1 MHAAP
6 FASHGISSSALARS
20 SAGQVT
26 APGRPQRSGWSATDR
41 PTTTSKAVV
50 ASSES
55 TRRLAKSRWFSFT
68 DKWKRRTHDP
78 FGPHP
83 RRDAIEAGVRHTN
96 VRIVRWVAVPLV
108 AIAGYYLSVWLF
120 FQSAV
125 SCLHLGPRPPGL
137 CSDWWYASHSW
148 IAVASCTLVGFAG
161 SVLLPTMVAPRH
173 KRI

>member
-1 MHAAP
+1 
-6 FASHGISSSALARS
+6 
-20 SAGQVT
+20 
-26 APGRPQRSGWSATDR
+26 
-41 PTTTSKAVV
+41 
-50 ASSES
+50 
-55 TRRLAKSRWFSFT
+55 
-68 DKWKRRTHDP
+68 
-78 FGPHP
+78 
-83 RRDAIEAGVRHTN
+83 

-173 KRI
+173 KRIVTLVSLVAAAVFYVWIFDLRVWAWVVPMLIGLSGIGAFLLPDGRKSGVA